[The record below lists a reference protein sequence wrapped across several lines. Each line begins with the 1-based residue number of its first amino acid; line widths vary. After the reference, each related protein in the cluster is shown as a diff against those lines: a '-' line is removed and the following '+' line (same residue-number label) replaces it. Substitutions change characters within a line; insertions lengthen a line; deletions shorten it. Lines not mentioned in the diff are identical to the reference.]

1 MPNSVFMFVCGA
13 AFGAAIATGLLVS
26 YFIYRQ
32 QPDSQPTI
40 GAPLSQV
47 NHDAR

>member
-1 MPNSVFMFVCGA
+1 MFVCGA

-32 QPDSQPTI
+32 QAGAQPPI
-40 GAPLSQV
+40 GAPVFQV
-47 NHDAR
+47 NHGAK